1 MFTLLYEYIGRETFR
16 QAFWLVG
23 MRFIFCIEE
32 LMFGLVIGVPLDSGP
47 NTPHRKEFMQ
57 VDLQMMILMPL
68 YGVAVLGASV
78 CRPTPQA
85 PDRV

>member
-1 MFTLLYEYIGRETFR
+1 MAAYVKV
-16 QAFWLVG
+16 VG
-23 MRFIFCIEE
+23 TSWVRFIFCIEE
-32 LMFGLVIGVPLDSGP
+32 LMFGLVRGVPLDSGP

-57 VDLQMMILMPL
+57 VDLQMMVLMPL
-68 YGVAVLGASV
+68 YGVAVPGASI